1 MYSSRTVMIGDMQYK
16 WKVVQGDISSW
27 GGCKKWRCTLLS
39 GDLKNGTSLPGN
51 HGQGRNSIATFT
63 PPQQH
68 FKNAELHIFAN
79 LSQPPRNPAFP
90 PHECPPSVSTSMHS
104 GIPSHSAGSHSPRI
118 SSSTRELQPRSR
130 AEYTAVTHQGGQLR
144 SRAVTAGGGPTRLRP
159 PVSANMIG
167 YTAPF
172 PAPPTHTTRSATPS
186 SPRANE
192 FPSQNFVGRRRNR
205 GPSDGV
211 LTGAIN
217 LSASERRQPE
227 LIATPPVA
235 LEPPPL
241 AVIDGLMICGILLAA
256 GRLEYR
262 DAQSE
267 PPASSSPPLGPIDQG
282 ASDGPQLTT
291 NEQRHLGISSQI
303 GLPSHILGIQRQLYE
318 SYMAVE
324 STLTLPTYQ
333 ATEESSTGESFRSIE
348 TQPFTLPPS
357 YSVVGEE

>member
-1 MYSSRTVMIGDMQYK
+1 MYSSRTVIIGDMQYR
-16 WKVVQGDISSW
+16 WKVVRGDISGWS
-27 GGCKKWRCTLLS
+27 GSKKWRCTLLS
-39 GDLKNGTSLPGN
+39 GDLKDGTSLPGN

-68 FKNAELHIFAN
+68 FRNAELQIFAN
-79 LSQPPRNPAFP
+79 LSQQPRTPIFP
-90 PHECPPSVSTSMHS
+90 PHECPPSLSTSMHP
-104 GIPSHSAGSHSPRI
+104 GMPSHFAGSHSPRSHT
-118 SSSTRELQPRSR
+118 SSLTRELQPRSR
-130 AEYTAVTHQGGQLR
+130 AEYTAATHQGGQLR
-144 SRAVTAGGGPTRLRP
+144 SRAVATGGESARDRP

-172 PAPPTHTTRSATPS
+172 PAPSTHTTRSVTSPP
-186 SPRANE
+186 PRANE
-192 FPSQNFVGRRRNR
+192 FPSQNFVGPRRNR

-211 LTGAIN
+211 LTGAMN

-241 AVIDGLMICGILLAA
+241 AMIDGLMICGILLAA

-267 PPASSSPPLGPIDQG
+267 PPASSSSPPGPVDQG

-291 NEQRHLGISSQI
+291 NEQRLL

-318 SYMAVE
+318 SYVAVE

-333 ATEESSTGESFRSIE
+333 ATEESPTGQSRRSIE